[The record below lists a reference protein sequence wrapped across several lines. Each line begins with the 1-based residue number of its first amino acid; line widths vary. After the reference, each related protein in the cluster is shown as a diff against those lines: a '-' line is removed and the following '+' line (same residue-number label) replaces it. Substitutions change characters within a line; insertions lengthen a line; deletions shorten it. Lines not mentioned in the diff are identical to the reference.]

1 MIKVLGMFL
10 IGIGALNFA
19 WFLFWA
25 LLAFSGSAGAR
36 LSKKV
41 GTNNEGTD
49 DAIRL
54 ADSFGKIAL
63 TKIGISAALAGI
75 GCICYCLIG

>member
-1 MIKVLGMFL
+1 MIKIIGMFL
-10 IGIGALNFA
+10 IGTGILNFA

-41 GTNNEGTD
+41 GTANEGTD
-49 DAIRL
+49 GAIHI
-54 ADSFGKIAL
+54 ADSYGKVAL
-63 TKIGISAALAGI
+63 TKVATSAVLAGI
-75 GCICYCLIG
+75 GCLCYYLIG